1 MATNNGIKPNPL
13 IAESLLDTTI
23 KSSQSGLNP
32 FNLNDANKYV
42 FGLNDSS
49 NALSISFYILFI
61 GIVYIIFIYFVSF
74 IYVPIQGLPNS
85 ETADTLKN
93 EFNMFNSLIY
103 NPKLSRQVLMD
114 FAKQQHEIWKQQKPS
129 NALPKGG
136 SSKKEKFTG
145 LDQVSSMDT
154 GTDTDTDQDP
164 IPNTAPSR
172 STRNVAASIES
183 TRVTNSEG
191 LKNVNEVGFIEKIQ
205 NEIEIFSYNTYTKL
219 QTFINRNILQIY
231 LKNGSVHT
239 TYPL

>member
-1 MATNNGIKPNPL
+1 MAANNVM
-13 IAESLLDTTI
+13 ESTPPPAKLLLDTTI

-32 FNLNDANKYV
+32 FNLNDSNKYV

-93 EFNMFNSLIY
+93 EINMFNSLIY

-114 FAKQQHEIWKQQKPS
+114 FAKQQHEIWKQQKSS
-129 NALPKGG
+129 NALPGG

-145 LDQVSSMDT
+145 LDQLSSMDQ
-154 GTDTDTDQDP
+154 DTDQDP
-164 IPNTAPSR
+164 VPNTTPSR
-172 STRNVAASIES
+172 PTRNVAVGIES

-219 QTFINRNILQIY
+219 QIY

>member
-49 NALSISFYILFI
+49 NALSISFFILFI

-145 LDQVSSMDT
+145 LDQLSSMDT
-154 GTDTDTDQDP
+154 DPDTP
-164 IPNTAPSR
+164 PNTTPSK
-172 STRNVAASIES
+172 STRNLAVGVES

-205 NEIEIFSYNTYTKL
+205 NEIEKFSYNTYTKL

>member
-1 MATNNGIKPNPL
+1 
-13 IAESLLDTTI
+13 
-23 KSSQSGLNP
+23 
-32 FNLNDANKYV
+32 V

-145 LDQVSSMDT
+145 LEQFDQLSSMDT
-154 GTDTDTDQDP
+154 DL
-164 IPNTAPSR
+164 NTTPSR
-172 STRNVAASIES
+172 PTRNVAVGIES

-191 LKNVNEVGFIEKIQ
+191 LKNANEVGFIEKIQ
-205 NEIEIFSYNTYTKL
+205 NEIEKFSYNTYTKL